1 MLFCLS
7 VWTQT
12 QSDAVGVEGH
22 QKRAVEIGKGH
33 ELCARQ
39 RSQTQALES
48 QVQCWEWRLES
59 VGRCGDCSDLSH
71 TSPSVSASCGP
82 GLSKSLDVC
91 FILFQ
96 IYLKEAGNLFVVDI
110 SQF

>member
-1 MLFCLS
+1 M
-7 VWTQT
+7 WTQT

-39 RSQTQALES
+39 RSQTQALEG

-59 VGRCGDCSDLSH
+59 VGRGGDCSELSH
-71 TSPSVSASCGP
+71 MSFTSFSVAAETIANSHTGPSVSASYGLE
-82 GLSKSLDVC
+82 LSKSLDVC
-91 FILFQ
+91 SIWF
-96 IYLKEAGNLFVVDI
+96 
-110 SQF
+110 